1 MRIHFLFKMF
11 AACLLV
17 LLFAAAFLPST
28 TVAGDSVINPPFPTD
43 TIPAAEGQSSNPWN
57 DPLLGVGLGALALIY

>member
-1 MRIHFLFKMF
+1 MRVHLLIKVL
-11 AACLLV
+11 AASLLV
-17 LLFAAAFLPST
+17 LLCAAALLPSPSL
-28 TVAGDSVINPPFPTD
+28 AGESSVTPPFPTD